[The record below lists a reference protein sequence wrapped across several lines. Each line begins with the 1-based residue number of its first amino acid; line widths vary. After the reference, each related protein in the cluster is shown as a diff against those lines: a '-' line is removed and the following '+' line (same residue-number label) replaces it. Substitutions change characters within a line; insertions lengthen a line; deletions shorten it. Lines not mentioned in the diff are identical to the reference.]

1 MERLA
6 IGVDIG
12 GTNTKLALVDEGGS
26 IRARETHATRR
37 DPRPEAV
44 LGPIVAAAQAFRQRV
59 EADGL
64 RLEGVGFT
72 VPHFFDGPDW
82 IQCQTNNMPSL
93 EGYPI
98 RPALAAA
105 FGESISLINDLSAA
119 GIAEYAFG
127 RGRGT
132 ERMLLIAIGTGV
144 AISVVTREQGLIHYS
159 WDSTGDTGMI
169 IVDPSAESLCTCG
182 GRGCLE
188 SLVSAPAL
196 RRRALAEIERGKDT
210 QLARIKAERGDLEA
224 RDISEA
230 AQAGDAVARDILDRA
245 GFYLGVGLTSFLHI
259 FRPNLIV
266 LAGGVGQAGGLL
278 IDPIRRTMERLASP
292 WYLARLQGIEVSALG
307 QDGQA
312 IGAASLILHPGRYIR

>member
-12 GTNTKLALVDEGGS
+12 GTNTKLALVDERGS
-26 IRARETHATRR
+26 IHARQAHPTPRET
-37 DPRPEAV
+37 RPQAV
-44 LGPIVAAAQAFRQRV
+44 VGAIVAEAKAFRQRV
-59 EADGL
+59 EADG
-64 RLEGVGFT
+64 RRVEGIGFA
-72 VPHFFDGPDW
+72 VPHFFEGSDW
-82 IQCQTNNMPSL
+82 VQCQTNNMPSL
-93 EGYPI
+93 EGYPL
-98 RPALAAA
+98 RPVLAEA
-105 FGESISLINDLSAA
+105 FGDSIALINDLSAA

-127 RGRGT
+127 RGQGT

-144 AISVVTREQGLIHYS
+144 AISVVTRDQGLIHYS

-196 RRRALAEIERGKDT
+196 RRRALAEVERGKDT
-210 QLARIKAERGDLEA
+210 QLARIKAERGDLQA
-224 RDISEA
+224 CDISEA

-245 GFYLGVGLTSFLHI
+245 GFYLGIGLTSYLHI
-259 FRPNLIV
+259 FRPNLII
-266 LAGGVGQAGGLL
+266 LGGGVGQAGQLL

-292 WYLARLQGIEVSALG
+292 WYLARLQGIDVSALG
-307 QDGQA
+307 QDGQV
-312 IGAASLILHPGRYIR
+312 IGAASLILQPGRYIR

>member
-1 MERLA
+1 MDQLA

-12 GTNTKLALVDEGGS
+12 GTNTKLALVD
-26 IRARETHATRR
+26 ARGTIHARQSHPTPR
-37 DPRPEAV
+37 DLPPQQVVGE
-44 LGPIVAAAQAFRQRV
+44 IVAAIQAFRGQAEAEGRRV
-59 EADGL
+59 EGI
-64 RLEGVGFT
+64 GFAI
-72 VPHFFDGPDW
+72 PHFFDGPDW
-82 IQCQTNNMPSL
+82 VQCQTNNMPSL
-93 EGYPI
+93 EGYPV
-98 RPALAAA
+98 RPTLAQA
-105 FGESISLINDLSAA
+105 FGESIAMINDLSAA

-127 RGRGT
+127 RGQGT

-144 AISVVTREQGLIHYS
+144 AISVVTREQGLVHYS

-224 RDISEA
+224 RDISQA
-230 AQAGDAVARDILDRA
+230 ARSGDAVAGDILDRA
-245 GFYLGVGLTSFLHI
+245 GFFLGVALTSYLHI

-266 LAGGVGQAGGLL
+266 LGGGVGQAGSLL
-278 IDPIRRTMERLASP
+278 IAPIRRTMERLASP
-292 WYLARLQGIEVSALG
+292 WYLSRLQGIEVSALG

-312 IGAASLILHPGRYIR
+312 IGAASLILQPGRYIR